1 MDFRQAII
9 DQVSGASVA
18 VDIGLCGAP
27 GMMHEWRPQGCCW
40 GVLCVS
46 ILVCGC
52 NRENAPG
59 LGRVSGTVTMDGS
72 PVADA
77 AITFEPQG
85 GTAGTSLGR
94 TDTEGK
100 YELYY
105 SRNLKGAA
113 TGEHV
118 VRINTY
124 REVGDDKP
132 QIIKETI
139 PSKYNV
145 KSELKVKVTRG
156 SNQHDFALE
165 SKGEVIQPYAEEKT
179 GKKKGKKTG
188 CM

>member
-1 MDFRQAII
+1 
-9 DQVSGASVA
+9 
-18 VDIGLCGAP
+18 
-27 GMMHEWRPQGCCW
+27 MHVWRPRGWCF
-40 GVLCVS
+40 GVLCMS

-52 NRENAPG
+52 NKENAPG
-59 LGRVSGTVTMDGS
+59 LGRVAGTVTMDGS

-77 AITFEPQG
+77 AIAFEPQG

-94 TDTEGK
+94 TDASGK

-124 REVGDDKP
+124 REIGDDKP

-139 PSKYNV
+139 PTKYNS
-145 KSELKVKVTRG
+145 KSELKVTVTRG
-156 SNQHDFALE
+156 SNKHDFPLE
-165 SKGEVIQPYAEEKT
+165 SKGEVIQPYAEEKA
-179 GKKKGKKTG
+179 GKTKGKLKKG